1 MGSPIVLWSSFL
13 TSWKSSH
20 TLISTNKNASFV
32 TADQSQPRDW
42 LIANLQLSCPHL
54 SVSGP
59 KGVHKCFKYY
69 IYQFCYRAYIM
80 IKKSDQSLNFHT
92 IRTVR
97 DLFIFDLPRLQPG
110 GTNGPWHLTIL
121 IRIKTINWPLIM
133 KIHILWCSFQ
143 AVISFFPRC

>member
-1 MGSPIVLWSSFL
+1 MGSPIVLLSSFL
-13 TSWKSSH
+13 ISRKGSNA
-20 TLISTNKNASFV
+20 LISTNKNASFV
-32 TADQSQPRDW
+32 TADQSQPW
-42 LIANLQLSCPHL
+42 KLTHCQSPVILSLSLSFWSQGHSQVFQILHL
-54 SVSGP
+54 P
-59 KGVHKCFKYY
+59 
-69 IYQFCYRAYIM
+69 ICYRAYIM

-143 AVISFFPRC
+143 AYLTFRVN